1 VSTPNMN
8 YGASS
13 VAAHSPRTPVTPTGR
28 NTAMLGN
35 YRAATTKQNQRLR
48 PEVRYAMRALH
59 EMPPFAR
66 QREIETGRYSH
77 FSAEERQIL
86 RSVE

>member
-1 VSTPNMN
+1 MN

-13 VAAHSPRTPVTPTGR
+13 VAAHSPRAPVTSTSR
-28 NTAMLGN
+28 NSATPSN
-35 YRAATTKQNQRLR
+35 YRVAATKQNQRLR
-48 PEVRYAMRALH
+48 PEVQYAMRALH

>member
-1 VSTPNMN
+1 MN

-13 VAAHSPRTPVTPTGR
+13 VAAHSPRAPVTPTGR
-28 NTAMLGN
+28 NTATPST
-35 YRAATTKQNQRLR
+35 YRTAATKQNQRLR
-48 PEVRYAMRALH
+48 PEVQYAMRALH